1 MAGFAAAPRGAASRM
16 KEYLSRCK
24 FFFIYAGVFSFFIN
38 LLMLAYPIYM
48 MQLFDRVFSSRS
60 NETLAMLTIAV
71 VGALAV
77 WAGLEILRSRLLVRA
92 GIALDRVL
100 TEPVLD
106 GLLKTAV
113 PGSSTAAGGYSMRD
127 IHTLRSFLTGHTIF
141 AFFDAPWAPFYI
153 LIIFLFHPL
162 FGVIATV
169 GILLLF
175 SLTWLDEKFTK
186 PVLHE
191 SQARFRVVGRFLDS
205 SLRNGEAVNAMH
217 MGPAVN
223 ARYRKA
229 NDEVLALQALASNRA
244 GTILATTRFLRMTLQ
259 ISMLAMG
266 AYLIIDQ
273 HTTPGIMMGATL
285 IFGRALAPIELA
297 TMSWKAGIEARA
309 AYGRLR
315 ELLEASREHRNPL
328 ELPEP
333 KGKISVDKLVFA
345 RDLARPVLKGV
356 SFELAAGEAMGL
368 IGPSGAG
375 KSTLA
380 RVVLGLWAP
389 TSGSVRLDGASIS
402 DWSRAQIGPHIGY
415 LPQDVELFA
424 GTVGDNIARL
434 GDAAALSEQV
444 IAAAQLACV
453 HELVLSLPRGYETE
467 IGEGGASLS
476 GGQRQ
481 RLALARAVFGSPR
494 LVVLDEPNSNLDSD
508 GEEALVRT
516 IAKLKEEG
524 VTLIVISHRPGL
536 LAGVDKLLFLRD
548 GRTELFGP
556 RQEVLAR
563 LGRLGVLSAPRPQ
576 AVGEAGAR
584 T

>member
-1 MAGFAAAPRGAASRM
+1 MQ
-16 KEYLSRCK
+16 EYLSRCK
-24 FFFIYAGVFSFFIN
+24 FFFIYAGIFSFFIN

-60 NETLAMLTIAV
+60 NETLAMLSVAV
-71 VGALAV
+71 VIALAV
-77 WAGLEILRSRLLVRA
+77 WAALEMLRSRLLVRA
-92 GIALDRVL
+92 GVALDRML
-100 TEPVLD
+100 TEPVLT
-106 GLLKTAV
+106 GLLKTSM
-113 PGSSTAAGGYSMRD
+113 PGGTSGASGYSMRD
-127 IHTLRSFLTGHTIF
+127 IHTLRTFLTGPTVF

-169 GILLLF
+169 GIGLLF
-175 SLTWLDEKFTK
+175 TLTFLDEKFTK

-191 SQARFRVVGRFLDS
+191 SQARFRVAGRFLDS

-223 ARYRKA
+223 ARYRKL
-229 NDEVLALQALASNRA
+229 NDEVLSLQAIASNRA
-244 GTILATTRFLRMTLQ
+244 GTILATTKFLRLTMQ
-259 ISMLAMG
+259 ICMLAMG

-285 IFGRALAPIELA
+285 IFGRALAPIELV

-315 ELLEASREHRNPL
+315 ELLEVAREQRNPL
-328 ELPEP
+328 ELPAP
-333 KGKISVDKLVFA
+333 QGRLSVDKLVYA
-345 RDLARPVLKGV
+345 RDIAKPVLKGI
-356 SFELAAGEAMGL
+356 SFELAAGEALGL

-375 KSTLA
+375 KSTFA
-380 RVVLGLWAP
+380 RVLLGLWTP
-389 TSGSVRLDGASIS
+389 TSGAVRIDGAAIG
-402 DWSRAQIGPHIGY
+402 DWSREQIGPHIGY

-434 GDAAALSEQV
+434 GDAATLAEQV
-444 IAAAQLACV
+444 IVAAQRAHV

-467 IGEGGASLS
+467 IGEAGAALS

-481 RLALARAVFGSPR
+481 RIALARAVFGSPR
-494 LVVLDEPNSNLDSD
+494 LVVLDEPNANLDSD
-508 GEEALVRT
+508 GENALVST
-516 IAKLKEEG
+516 IARLKEEG

-536 LAGVDKLLFLRD
+536 LAGVDKLLLLKD
-548 GRTELFGP
+548 GRVELFGP

-563 LGRLGVLSAPRPQ
+563 LSKLGVLPAPGQRPQ

>member
-1 MAGFAAAPRGAASRM
+1 MQ
-16 KEYLSRCK
+16 EYLSRCK
-24 FFFIYAGVFSFFIN
+24 FFFIYAGIFSFFMN

-48 MQLFDRVFSSRS
+48 MQLFDRVFNSRS
-60 NETLAMLTIAV
+60 NETLAMLTVAAIT
-71 VGALAV
+71 ALAV

-100 TEPVLD
+100 TEPVLT
-106 GLLKTAV
+106 GLLKTMV
-113 PGSSTAAGGYSMRD
+113 PGGSAAASGYSMRD
-127 IHTLRSFLTGHTIF
+127 IHTLRTFLTGHTVF

-175 SLTWLDEKFTK
+175 TLTLIDERFTK

-205 SLRNGEAVNAMH
+205 SLRNGEVVNAMH
-217 MGPAVN
+217 MGPAVI
-223 ARYRKA
+223 ARYRRA
-229 NDEVLALQALASNRA
+229 NDVVLALQARASNRA
-244 GTILATTRFLRMTLQ
+244 GAILAITRFLRMSLQ
-259 ISMLAMG
+259 IAMLCMG

-315 ELLEASREHRNPL
+315 ELLEAARETRNPL

-333 KGKISVDKLVFA
+333 VGRLTVEKLVYA
-345 RDLARPVLKGV
+345 RDLAKPVLKGV
-356 SFELAAGEAMGL
+356 SFNLAAGEALGL

-380 RVVLGLWAP
+380 RVILGLWVP
-389 TSGSVRLDGASIS
+389 TSGAVRLDGASIG
-402 DWSRAQIGPHIGY
+402 DWSRQQLGPYVGY

-434 GDAAALSEQV
+434 GDAAALSEEV
-444 IAAAQLACV
+444 IAAAQRASV
-453 HELVLSLPRGYETE
+453 HELVLSMPGGYETE
-467 IGEGGASLS
+467 IGDGGAALS

-481 RLALARAVFGSPR
+481 RIALARAVFGNPR

-516 IAKLKEEG
+516 IAKLKEMG

-536 LAGVDKLLFLRD
+536 LAGVDKLLLLRD
-548 GRTELFGP
+548 GRAEMFGP

-563 LGRLGVLSAPRPQ
+563 LGRLGVLSTPTSARPKT
-576 AVGEAGAR
+576 ATTAEAGGGR
-584 T
+584 S

>member
-1 MAGFAAAPRGAASRM
+1 M
-16 KEYLSRCK
+16 KEYLGRCK
-24 FFFIYAGVFSFFIN
+24 FFFVYAGIFSFFIN
-38 LLMLAYPIYM
+38 LLMLSYPIYM

-60 NETLAMLTIAV
+60 NETLAMLTMAV
-71 VGALAV
+71 IGALAV
-77 WAGLEILRSRLLVRA
+77 YASLEMLRSRLLVRA

-100 TEPVLD
+100 TEPVLT
-106 GLLKTAV
+106 GLLKTTV
-113 PGSSTAAGGYSMRD
+113 PGVSGPGGGYSMRD
-127 IHTLRSFLTGHTIF
+127 IHTLRSFLTGHTVF

-153 LIIFLFHPL
+153 LLIYLFHPM

-175 SLTWLDEKFTK
+175 SLTWLDEKITK

-191 SQARFRVVGRFLDS
+191 SRARFSIVGRFLDS
-205 SLRNGEAVNAMH
+205 SLRNGEVINAMH

-223 ARYRKA
+223 ARYRRA
-229 NDEVLALQALASNRA
+229 NDEVLALQAMASNRA
-244 GTILATTRFLRMTLQ
+244 GAILSATKFLRLTLQ
-259 ISMLAMG
+259 VCMLAMG

-309 AYGRLR
+309 AYARLR
-315 ELLEASREHRNPL
+315 ELLDRSREQRNPL

-333 KGKISVDKLVFA
+333 VGRLSVEKLVYA
-345 RDLARPVLKGV
+345 RDIAKPVLKGV
-356 SFELAAGEAMGL
+356 SFELAAGEALGL

-380 RVVLGLWAP
+380 RAILGLWAP
-389 TSGSVRLDGASIS
+389 SSGSVRIDGAAIG

-434 GDAAALSEQV
+434 GDATELAEQV
-444 IAAAQLACV
+444 IAAAQRADV
-453 HELVLSLPRGYETE
+453 HDLILGLPQGYETQ
-467 IGEGGASLS
+467 IGEGGSALS

-481 RLALARAVFGSPR
+481 RIALARAVFGSPR

-508 GEEALVRT
+508 GENALVRT

-524 VTLIVISHRPGL
+524 ITLIVISHRPGL
-536 LAGVDKLLFLRD
+536 LAGVDKLLFLKD
-548 GRTELFGP
+548 GRVETFGP

-563 LGRLGVLSAPRPQ
+563 LGKIGVLPAPAGRPQ
-576 AVGEAGAR
+576 VVGEAGGR
-584 T
+584 S

>member
-1 MAGFAAAPRGAASRM
+1 MQ
-16 KEYLSRCK
+16 EYLSRCK
-24 FFFIYAGVFSFFIN
+24 FFFIYAAIFSFFIN

-48 MQLFDRVFSSRS
+48 MQLFDRVFNSRS
-60 NETLAMLTIAV
+60 NETLAMLTVAV

-77 WAGLEILRSRLLVRA
+77 YAGLGMLRSRLLVRA
-92 GIALDRVL
+92 GVALDRVL
-100 TEPVLD
+100 TEPVLN
-106 GLLKTAV
+106 GLLKTTV
-113 PGSSTAAGGYSMRD
+113 PGGGGAAAGYSMRD
-127 IHTLRSFLTGHTIF
+127 IHTLRSFLTGPTVF

-153 LIIFLFHPL
+153 LLIFLFHPL
-162 FGVIATV
+162 FGVIATI

-175 SLTWLDEKFTK
+175 SLTALDERITK

-205 SLRNGEAVNAMH
+205 SLRNGEVVNAMH

-223 ARYRKA
+223 ARYRRG
-229 NDEVLALQALASNRA
+229 NDEVLALQAMASNRA
-244 GTILATTRFLRMTLQ
+244 GAILATTKFLRLTLQ
-259 ISMLAMG
+259 ISMLCMG

-315 ELLEASREHRNPL
+315 ELLDRSREHRNPL

-333 KGKISVDKLVFA
+333 VGRLSVEKLVYA
-345 RDLARPVLKGV
+345 RDIAKPVLKGV
-356 SFELAAGEAMGL
+356 SFELAAGEALGL

-380 RVVLGLWAP
+380 RVILGLWP
-389 TSGSVRLDGASIS
+389 PSSGAVRLDGAAIG
-402 DWSRAQIGPHIGY
+402 DWSREHLGPHIGY
-415 LPQDVELFA
+415 LPQDVELFS

-434 GDAAALSEQV
+434 GDAAALAEQV
-444 IAAAQLACV
+444 IAAAQRSSV
-453 HELVLSLPRGYETE
+453 HELILNLPQGYETE

-481 RLALARAVFGSPR
+481 RIALARAVFGAPR

-508 GEEALVRT
+508 GENALVKT

-524 VTLIVISHRPGL
+524 VTLIVVSHRPGL
-536 LAGVDKLLFLRD
+536 LAGVDKLLFLKD
-548 GRTELFGP
+548 GRVELFGP
-556 RQEVLAR
+556 RQEVLNR
-563 LGRLGVLSAPRPQ
+563 LSKIGVLPAPTGRPQ

-584 T
+584 S